1 MRRYISALVCALI
14 VVTSVSFVVQA
25 LPTQSIGT
33 WAPTGTLPG
42 APTGASVV
50 TLADGRTL
58 VMGGVLPDD
67 TPTSAVMLYDAEP
80 NATSPVGQLAAAR
93 SGHAAAVLSDDRVIV
108 IGGVVDGTASA
119 DIEIFDPATGES
131 TVVAS
136 LNTSRSQHAAATLL
150 DGTVLIV
157 GGRNAA
163 GVPLANAEI
172 FTVGGSNTTP
182 AANSMSTAR
191 AGLTATTLL
200 DGRVLIVGGN
210 NGSDLAS
217 AELYYAESQTF
228 DPATTSL
235 SRTRSGHSAVL
246 LRHNGG
252 VLIAGGSSDTAAQV
266 KTDLFL
272 PPIFP
277 DPFSYGDSSFV
288 ATGDMSEARAGAAAG
303 NAVDGYAFAAGGGA
317 QSAEVYRFATVK
329 TDKDDYAPGEPA
341 LITGTGWAPNSTV
354 TLLFQED
361 PAVHPDYTRVDVPTD
376 GDGNFSVNDWAPE
389 STRSRRALLSDSQ
402 RWHPR
407 ARRRRSRIRI
417 PKQSPSQLQRVS
429 RWRREAVGAMDTL
442 TLAAGGNNNPCDV
455 TFAAVVGGGT
465 GLPAGASLQF
475 GTQPCFRNQ

>member
-1 MRRYISALVCALI
+1 MRRYLSALVCALI
-14 VVTSVSFVVQA
+14 VALTSVSFVVQA
-25 LPTQSIGT
+25 LPTQSLGT
-33 WAPTGTLPG
+33 WAPNGTLPG

-67 TPTSAVMLYDAEP
+67 TPTSAVMLYDADV
-80 NATSPVGQLAAAR
+80 NAMGAVGRLAAAR
-93 SGHAAAVLSDDRVIV
+93 SWHAAAVLKDGRVVVVGGIV
-108 IGGVVDGTASA
+108 GGTTSA
-119 DIEIFDPATGES
+119 EIEIFDPATGDSE
-131 TVVAS
+131 VVAT
-136 LNTSRSQHAAATLL
+136 LTTARSRHAAATLL

-157 GGRNAA
+157 GGAN
-163 GVPLANAEI
+163 GGGTPLANAEI
-172 FTVGGSNTTP
+172 FTIDSPTTAA

-210 NGSDLAS
+210 NGSDLGS

-228 DPATTSL
+228 DPANTSL
-235 SRTRSGHSAVL
+235 NGARSGHSAVL

-252 VLIAGGSSDTAAQV
+252 VLIAGGASDNAAQV

-288 ATGDMSEARAGAAAG
+288 ATGDLGAARVGAAAG
-303 NAVDGYAFAAGGGA
+303 NAVEGYAFAAGGGA

-361 PAVHPDYTRVDVPTD
+361 PPVHPDYTRVNVPTD
-376 GDGNFSVNDWAPE
+376 GDGNFSVSDWAPVPAIDSVE
-389 STRSRRALLSDSQ
+389 RSSTDA
-402 RWHPR
+402 P
-407 ARRRRSRIRI
+407 AF
-417 PKQSPSQLQRVS
+417 RV
-429 RWRREAVGAMDTL
+429 
-442 TLAAGGNNNPCDV
+442 
-455 TFAAVVGGGT
+455 
-465 GLPAGASLQF
+465 
-475 GTQPCFRNQ
+475 